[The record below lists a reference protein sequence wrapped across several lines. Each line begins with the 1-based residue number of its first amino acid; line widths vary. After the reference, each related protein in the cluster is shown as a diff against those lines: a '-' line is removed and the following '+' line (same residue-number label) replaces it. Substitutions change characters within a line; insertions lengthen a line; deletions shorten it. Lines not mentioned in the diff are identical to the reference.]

1 MRPAVKA
8 ALVAVSIIVPTEALS
23 ATITVHE
30 PDGEGRVFV
39 DVVGTINDE
48 DFKTFKEKTD
58 QIYPIGA
65 GYPRKQVIVT
75 LVSYGGSINP
85 ALQIGDLIR
94 KRGLSTFVP
103 GDRTCTSACA
113 LIWLAGVPRT
123 VGDTPQIG
131 FHAAYDRTSG
141 REVGSS
147 NAVVGAYLRDLGV
160 GYKAIVFMTRKG
172 PTSVEWLTPDLAMH
186 LGVTWAMLQRPRA
199 IPIPP
204 QHKLQPHL
212 RAPPEVIAAW
222 SKWAAAQLPTATA
235 PASPKLMPLVRPAG
249 PLPEQAPATQQ
260 PAAPP
265 AAPAA
270 NSKPPARGI
279 EIEPGSQQ
287 ATPGAQPAAADPF
300 ESPRPSFPS
309 VAAVCPPPDLVLL
322 VPGLTDPRCWRGE
335 KRLQQA
341 LQQLLFGT
349 APAPPA
355 SPKSVITVPVRP
367 TLPEPVPQQ
376 ASPTP
381 QTQQPAAKVEEPPI
395 AARPKITDRFEPGT
409 QQAPTTTAPALGA
422 QPAVTAAQ
430 KVVLYEEDPADPN
443 GKRFVGSAIWRTAM
457 VTAVLGQ
464 PPQLVIRADI
474 EVPERKLAMTFS
486 FRRNTDKGLPATH
499 TVEINFKLPADFLF
513 GGVSNVPGILMKQAE
528 STRGVPLAGL
538 AVKVTPGFYLIGLS
552 NQEADKER
560 NLQLLKERGWF
571 DIPVVYNNNRRAILA
586 MEKGP
591 PGDRAFADA
600 FEAWKQ

>member
-1 MRPAVKA
+1 MALIGVTT
-8 ALVAVSIIVPTEALS
+8 ALVAVTIIVPAGEALS

-39 DVVGTINDE
+39 DVVGTIDDE

-58 QIYPIGA
+58 QIYPIGV
-65 GYPRKQVIVT
+65 GHPKKQVIVT

-85 ALQIGDLIR
+85 ALQIGDWIR
-94 KRGLSTFVP
+94 KRGMSTFVP

-131 FHAAYDRTSG
+131 FHAAYDPTTRQPTG
-141 REVGSS
+141 AG

-160 GYKAIVFMTRKG
+160 GYKAIAFMTRKG
-172 PTSVEWLTPDLAMH
+172 PTSVEWLTPDLTKE
-186 LGVTWAMLQRPRA
+186 LGVAWAMLQPPRA
-199 IPIPP
+199 IPIPS
-204 QHKLQPHL
+204 QLKLQPSL
-212 RAPPEVIAAW
+212 QAPAQIIAAW
-222 SKWAAAQLPTATA
+222 RSAPQQWPTPTA
-235 PASPKLMPLVRPAG
+235 PASPKPMPVMPPVITLPVRPVI
-249 PLPEQAPATQQ
+249 PLPEPL
-260 PAAPP
+260 P
-265 AAPAA
+265 
-270 NSKPPARGI
+270 
-279 EIEPGSQQ
+279 
-287 ATPGAQPAAADPF
+287 
-300 ESPRPSFPS
+300 
-309 VAAVCPPPDLVLL
+309 
-322 VPGLTDPRCWRGE
+322 
-335 KRLQQA
+335 QQA
-341 LQQLLFGT
+341 L
-349 APAPPA
+349 
-355 SPKSVITVPVRP
+355 
-367 TLPEPVPQQ
+367 
-376 ASPTP
+376 PTP

-395 AARPKITDRFEPGT
+395 AARPKITDRIEPGS
-409 QQAPTTTAPALGA
+409 QQAPTTPARAPGA

-443 GKRFVGSAIWRTAM
+443 GKRFVGSVIWRTAM
-457 VTAVLGQ
+457 VTVVPGQ
-464 PPQLVIRADI
+464 PPELVIRADI

-499 TVEINFKLPADFLF
+499 TVEINFKLPADFPA
-513 GGVSNVPGILMKQAE
+513 GGISNVPGILMKQAE

-586 MEKGP
+586 MEKGS
-591 PGDRAFADA
+591 PGERAFADA

>member
-1 MRPAVKA
+1 MTSWQVLKMALIGA
-8 ALVAVSIIVPTEALS
+8 TTALVAATIIVPTEALS

-131 FHAAYDRTSG
+131 FHAIYDPTTRQPTG
-141 REVGSS
+141 AG

-172 PTSVEWLTPDLAMH
+172 PTSVEWLTPDLAKE
-186 LGVTWAMLQRPRA
+186 LGVAWAMLQPPRA
-199 IPIPP
+199 IPIPS
-204 QHKLQPHL
+204 QLKLQPSL
-212 RAPPEVIAAW
+212 QAPAQIIAAW
-222 SKWAAAQLPTATA
+222 SRSAPQQSPTATA
-235 PASPKLMPLVRPAG
+235 PRCQSCDRRSRNSHRLLPSGLSDDRNSARRSRTSGDGYNPALLPTNGCRHSWRRGLWAEAWGHACASTAQRESDEDNSSCTKEPAG
-249 PLPEQAPATQQ
+249 PGH
-260 PAAPP
+260 PP
-265 AAPAA
+265 A
-270 NSKPPARGI
+270 
-279 EIEPGSQQ
+279 
-287 ATPGAQPAAADPF
+287 PGAQAAP
-300 ESPRPSFPS
+300 
-309 VAAVCPPPDLVLL
+309 
-322 VPGLTDPRCWRGE
+322 
-335 KRLQQA
+335 
-341 LQQLLFGT
+341 
-349 APAPPA
+349 
-355 SPKSVITVPVRP
+355 
-367 TLPEPVPQQ
+367 
-376 ASPTP
+376 
-381 QTQQPAAKVEEPPI
+381 
-395 AARPKITDRFEPGT
+395 
-409 QQAPTTTAPALGA
+409 
-422 QPAVTAAQ
+422 TAAQ

-457 VTAVLGQ
+457 VTTGPGQ
-464 PPQLVIRADI
+464 PPELAIRADV

-499 TVEINFKLPADFLF
+499 TVEIMFKLPADFPV
-513 GGVSNVPGILMKQAE
+513 GGISNVPGMLMKQAE

-538 AVKVTPGFYLIGLS
+538 AVKITPGFYLIGLS